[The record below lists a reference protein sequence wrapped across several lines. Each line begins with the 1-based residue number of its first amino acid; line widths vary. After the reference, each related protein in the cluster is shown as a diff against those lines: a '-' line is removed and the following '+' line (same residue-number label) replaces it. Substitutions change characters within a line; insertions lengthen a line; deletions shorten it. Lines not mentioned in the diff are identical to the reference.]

1 MPVKGKI
8 RKNDFVHFS
17 IIVPAYN
24 EEALLGEMLDRLNRC
39 IKEISNFKG
48 EIIVVDNNSNDRTS
62 DIAKSKGAKV
72 IFEPVNQISKARN
85 AGACM
90 ASGNYLFFIDA
101 DTFISQSLLSFVL
114 ERLESRSCAG
124 GGSTL
129 VFDDHQNQFFFG
141 SLVPKIWT
149 CISKIFRLAA
159 GSFVF
164 CRKEYFEK
172 IGGFS
177 EKLFAGEEILFSI
190 NYKRLCRANGE
201 IFEIIDRF
209 PVVTSSRK
217 LSWFSP
223 LQILTSMFI
232 PLLFPWALK
241 SRLMCWFWYKR
252 PPKKN

>member
-1 MPVKGKI
+1 
-8 RKNDFVHFS
+8 VHFS
-17 IIVPAYN
+17 IIIPAYN
-24 EEALLGEMLDRLNRC
+24 EEELLGVTLDRIYRC
-39 IKEISNFKG
+39 LKEIPNFKG
-48 EIIVVDNNSNDRTS
+48 EVIVVDNNSNDRTS
-62 DIAKSKGAKV
+62 GIAKSKGATV

-85 AGACM
+85 VGARK
-90 ASGNYLFFIDA
+90 AIGKYLFFIDA
-101 DTFISQSLLSFVL
+101 DTFISQQLLSVVL
-114 ERLESRSCAG
+114 GKLESKSCAG

-129 VFDDHQNQFFFG
+129 VFDHHQNQFFFG
-141 SLVPKIWT
+141 SLVPKFWT
-149 CISKIFRLAA
+149 YISKVFRLAA

-177 EKLFAGEEILFSI
+177 EQLFAGEEIIFSI

-223 LQILTSMFI
+223 LQILTSMII

-241 SRLMCWFWYKR
+241 SKLLCWFWYKR
-252 PPKKN
+252 PPKKK

>member
-1 MPVKGKI
+1 M
-8 RKNDFVHFS
+8 HFS
-17 IIVPAYN
+17 IIIPAYN
-24 EEALLGEMLDRLNRC
+24 EEELLGVTLDRINRC
-39 IKEISNFKG
+39 LREIPNFKG
-48 EIIVVDNNSNDRTS
+48 EVIVVDNNSNDRTS
-62 DIAKSKGAKV
+62 DIAKSKGASV
-72 IFEPVNQISKARN
+72 IFESVNQISKARN
-85 AGACM
+85 VGARK
-90 ASGNYLFFIDA
+90 AIGKYFFFIDA
-101 DTFISQSLLSFVL
+101 DTFISQPLLSFVL
-114 ERLESRSCAG
+114 EKLESKSCAG

-141 SLVPKIWT
+141 SLVPKLWT
-149 CISKIFRLAA
+149 CISKNFRIAA

-177 EKLFAGEEILFSI
+177 EKLFAGEDILFSI

-201 IFEIIDRF
+201 TFEIIDQF

-223 LQILTSMFI
+223 LQILTSMMI
-232 PLLFPWALK
+232 PVLFPWALK

>member
-1 MPVKGKI
+1 LPVKGQI

-17 IIVPAYN
+17 VIVPAYN
-24 EEALLGEMLDRLNRC
+24 EEALLGGMLDHLNRC
-39 IKEISNFKG
+39 INGITNFKG
-48 EIIVVDNNSNDRTS
+48 EIIVVDNNSNDKTS
-62 DIAKSKGAKV
+62 DIAKSKGAMV
-72 IFEPVNQISKARN
+72 VFEPVNQISKARN
-85 AGACM
+85 AGACK

-101 DTFISQSLLSFVL
+101 DTFISQSLLANVL
-114 ERLESRSCAG
+114 EKLKSRSCAG

-129 VFDDHQNQFFFG
+129 VFDDHQNQYFFG
-141 SLVPKIWT
+141 SLVPKLWT
-149 CISKIFRLAA
+149 CISKNFRIAA

-190 NYKRLCRANGE
+190 NYKRICRANGE
-201 IFEIIDRF
+201 IFEIIDQF

-223 LQILTSMFI
+223 LQILSSMMI
-232 PLLFPWALK
+232 PFLFPWALK

>member
-1 MPVKGKI
+1 MPELARQVATI
-8 RKNDFVHFS
+8 FF
-17 IIVPAYN
+17 
-24 EEALLGEMLDRLNRC
+24 LLMLTHLYLNRYWHLFLKGWNQGLVRVVARRSFLMT
-39 IKEISNFKG
+39 IK
-48 EIIVVDNNSNDRTS
+48 TS
-62 DIAKSKGAKV
+62 SFLA
-72 IFEPVNQISKARN
+72 
-85 AGACM
+85 
-90 ASGNYLFFIDA
+90 
-101 DTFISQSLLSFVL
+101 LSFQSSGHAYL
-114 ERLESRSCAG
+114 
-124 GGSTL
+124 
-129 VFDDHQNQFFFG
+129 
-141 SLVPKIWT
+141 
-149 CISKIFRLAA
+149 KIFRLAA

-223 LQILTSMFI
+223 LQILSSMFI

>member
-1 MPVKGKI
+1 
-8 RKNDFVHFS
+8 
-17 IIVPAYN
+17 
-24 EEALLGEMLDRLNRC
+24 MLTHLYLN
-39 IKEISNFKG
+39 
-48 EIIVVDNNSNDRTS
+48 
-62 DIAKSKGAKV
+62 
-72 IFEPVNQISKARN
+72 Q
-85 AGACM
+85 
-90 ASGNYLFFIDA
+90 
-101 DTFISQSLLSFVL
+101 LLSFVL